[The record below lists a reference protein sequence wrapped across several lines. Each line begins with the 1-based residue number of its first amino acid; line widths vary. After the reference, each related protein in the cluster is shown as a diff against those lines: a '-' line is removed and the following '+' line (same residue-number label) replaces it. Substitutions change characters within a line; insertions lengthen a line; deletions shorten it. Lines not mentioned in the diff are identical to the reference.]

1 MKPTKKSAY
10 ITLSALLL
18 FFSCS
23 LNEGGVRAAN
33 NMEKYA
39 LDYIKKNQLVEESEK
54 ILAYYDYTI
63 SLDGTEAA
71 ILTSSRLIYHNS
83 ETLTSS
89 VNLEDIRD
97 VQHRKETLIGDII
110 EVTTA
115 DGEVWVI
122 EIAPLN
128 QGETFLKILKSKVN
142 YRSKMKPYEKK
153 NTEEYLF

>member
-18 FFSCS
+18 FFSCT
-23 LNEGGVRAAN
+23 LKEGGVRAAN

-39 LDYIKKNQLVEESEK
+39 LDYIKENQLVEEDEK
-54 ILAYYDYTI
+54 ILAYYDYTVT
-63 SLDGTEAA
+63 LDGTEAA

-83 ETLTSS
+83 ETNTSY
-89 VNLEDIRD
+89 VNLEDITD
-97 VQHRKETLIGDII
+97 IKHRKESLIGDII
-110 EVTTA
+110 EVTAA

-122 EIAPLN
+122 EIAPYN

-142 YRSKMKPYEKK
+142 
-153 NTEEYLF
+153 